1 MKQNLINYELICFI
15 LPFGLASKV
24 LKEAKKN
31 NILGGTVFL
40 GRGTYHS
47 KSWIAKLELGES
59 RREILLMIAP
69 NHVAKNALI
78 KLNKKFKLEK
88 PNHGIA
94 FTTLISSFLGN
105 KDYDFKEN
113 QSNGDEKMSVYQAIY
128 TIVDKGKGEAVVEA
142 ATTVGSKG
150 ATIINARGSGIH
162 ETSKIFNMDIEPE
175 KEIVLMIAKH
185 AIVKDIVET
194 ICEILEIQK
203 PGNGI
208 IFVQDV
214 KDTFGIL

>member
-1 MKQNLINYELICFI
+1 MKKQHINFQLICFI

-24 LKEAKKN
+24 LKEAKTLG
-31 NILGGTVFL
+31 ILGGTVCL
-40 GRGTYHS
+40 GMGTYQG
-47 KSWIAKLELGES
+47 SWLSRFHLGES

-69 NHVAKNALI
+69 HFIVKQAME
-78 KLNKKFKLEK
+78 KLSKKFKLDK

-94 FTTLISSFLGN
+94 FITNITTFLGN
-105 KDYDFKEN
+105 KDYDFKETI
-113 QSNGDEKMSVYQAIY
+113 SNGDDHMSTYQAIFS
-128 TIVDKGKGEAVVEA
+128 IVDKGKGESVVEA
-142 ATTVGSKG
+142 ATTAGSKG

-162 ETSKIFNMDIEPE
+162 ETSKIFNMEIEPE

-185 AIVKDIVET
+185 EIVKDIVET
-194 ICEILEIQK
+194 ICETLDIQK

-214 KDTFGIL
+214 KDTYGIL